1 MKSLFLNTQTF
12 CTIKTKEINF
22 GDVENFLNCV
32 GGAVPVKRVFETLNG
47 AFDEE
52 TLNEI
57 ATSGNYAQIM
67 TFENLKYPL
76 SENHKYINNLVSEL
90 NKSKFIKHFVKPVN
104 VIDERTV
111 EYVIISTMKY

>member
-1 MKSLFLNTQTF
+1 MKSLFLNTQTI

-32 GGAVPVKRVFETLNG
+32 GGAVPVKRIFDILNG

-67 TFENLKYPL
+67 TFENFKYHL
-76 SENHKYINNLVSEL
+76 SENHLVSEL

-104 VIDERTV
+104 VIDERIV